1 MLEKN
6 VDMAL
11 IGHNYLSYLL
21 SFDLLAKN
29 KKVLMLDDER
39 MKYGPL
45 FGRQVCEL
53 ERAFLKTWGED
64 SKVEPFINL
73 DRYLVASSLFFHV
86 DNSVVHLGGSPF
98 ENLMELCRK
107 FPLFFLKEDGKIVFN
122 SSTEFKDQINN
133 EFTSF
138 CQRVGQNTC
147 RFSSLQSISV
157 ETFLNHCPVM
167 IKELFHLFKIN
178 VERIF
183 SSESEHWEYKT
194 FIYSAKSFF
203 QSRMSLQSSEIELF
217 HLFHSI
223 ISPFYKLKE
232 DKLNEE
238 LKNIFE
244 ERGGQLK
251 RTHVREW
258 KFYKESPWS
267 IELASFEG
275 IIHPTRV
282 SLLGGIPEKLP
293 LKVFPD
299 NKCYKNVS
307 SQIAID
313 EKSML
318 EDGIY
323 ILAKNNRIGTNCAL
337 MIFEK
342 YGHYCHVEQY
352 VLKKKGQKISF
363 FTKELLDWLHQDF
376 AELIPAVKSFS
387 ISSDFKFGDEV
398 FVAEGSARR
407 SRIGLQQLKKVRIYD
422 TSNPLLKKRLNNVH
436 YFGPY
441 KDAHLGLFT
450 TLVDIKEAQQFL

>member
-6 VDMAL
+6 IDMAL

-29 KKVLMLDDER
+29 KRVLMLDDER

-53 ERAFLKTWGED
+53 ERSFLKTWGED
-64 SKVEPFINL
+64 SKVGPFINL
-73 DRYLVASSLFFHV
+73 DRFLTPSALYFHV
-86 DNSVVHLGGSPF
+86 DNSVVHLGRSPY

-107 FPLFFLKEDGKIVFN
+107 FPLLFTRENGDVAF
-122 SSTEFKDQINN
+122 SATSEFKEQIDN
-133 EFTSF
+133 EFISF
-138 CQRVGQNTC
+138 CHRVGQNTC
-147 RFSSLQSISV
+147 RFSSLQSISL

-167 IKELFHLFKIN
+167 IKELFVLFKAN
-178 VERIF
+178 VEELF
-183 SSESEHWEYKT
+183 TEESRHWEYKT
-194 FIYSAKSFF
+194 FLYSAKTFF
-203 QSRMSLQSSEIELF
+203 QSRMSLHSSDIELF

-232 DKLNEE
+232 SKINDE
-238 LKNIFE
+238 LKVIFE

-251 RTHVREW
+251 RTHIREW
-258 KFYKESPWS
+258 KFYKERPWS

-307 SQIAID
+307 SQISID
-313 EKSML
+313 ETSIMQ
-318 EDGIY
+318 DGVY
-323 ILAKNNRIGTNCAL
+323 ILAKNQRIGTNYAL
-337 MIFEK
+337 VVFEK
-342 YGHYCHVEQY
+342 YGHFCQVEQY

-363 FTKELLDWLHQDF
+363 FKNDLLDWMKKDLAD
-376 AELIPAVKSFS
+376 LVPAIKSFN

-398 FVAEGSARR
+398 FVAEGTSAERR
-407 SRIGLQQLKKVRIYD
+407 GIHLLKKVRIYD
-422 TSNPLLKKRLNNVH
+422 TSNPLHKKKLNNVH

-441 KDAHLGLFT
+441 KDSHLGLFT

>member
-39 MKYGPL
+39 LKYGPL

-64 SKVEPFINL
+64 SKVSPFINL
-73 DRYLVASSLFFHV
+73 DRFLTNSSINFHI
-86 DNSVVHLGGSPF
+86 DNDVVHLGGSPF
-98 ENLMELCRK
+98 ENFMELCRK
-107 FPLFFLKEDGKIVFN
+107 FPLFFKRKGTDVAFTN
-122 SSTEFKDQINN
+122 SKEFKDQINN
-133 EFTSF
+133 EFISF

-147 RFSSLQSISV
+147 RFSSLQSISL
-157 ETFLNHCPVM
+157 ETFLNHCPGM
-167 IKELFHLFKIN
+167 IKELFELFKDN
-178 VERIF
+178 VHEIF
-183 SSESEHWEYKT
+183 SKESKHWEYKT
-194 FIYSAKSFF
+194 FLYSAKGFY
-203 QSRMSLQSSEIELF
+203 QSRMSLKSTDIELF
-217 HLFHSI
+217 HLFHSLL
-223 ISPFYKLKE
+223 SPFYKLKE
-232 DKLNEE
+232 DKINEE
-238 LKNIFE
+238 LKGIFE

-275 IIHPTRV
+275 IIHPARV

-299 NKCYKNVS
+299 NKCYKNVTGRIS
-307 SQIAID
+307 LC
-313 EKSML
+313 EKTEL
-318 EDGIY
+318 DDGVY
-323 ILAKNNRIGTNCAL
+323 ILAKNERIGTNYAL
-337 MIFEK
+337 MVMEK
-342 YGHYCHVEQY
+342 SSNDCKIEQY
-352 VLKKKGQKISF
+352 VLKKKGQKIAF
-363 FTKELLDWLHQDF
+363 FEKDLSQWLKSDIRDLL
-376 AELIPAVKSFS
+376 PAIKSFTEA
-387 ISSDFKFGDEV
+387 SSFEFGEEV
-398 FVAEGSARR
+398 FVAEETRGRIR
-407 SRIGLQQLKKVRIYD
+407 SGIHLPKRVRIYD
-422 TSNPLLKKRLNNVH
+422 TSNPLLKKKLNNVY

-441 KDAHLGLFT
+441 KDSHLGLFS

>member
-39 MKYGPL
+39 LKYGAL

-53 ERAFLKTWGED
+53 ERSFLKTWGED

-73 DRYLVASSLFFHV
+73 DRYLTQTTLHFHA
-86 DNSVVHLGGSPF
+86 DQSIVHLGRTPF
-98 ENLMELCRK
+98 DNLMELCRK
-107 FPLFFLKEDGKIVFN
+107 FPLLFLKANGEVSFEN
-122 SSTEFKDQINN
+122 TPEFKEKVNG
-133 EFTSF
+133 EFLSF
-138 CQRVGQNTC
+138 CHRVGQNTC
-147 RFSSLQSISV
+147 RFSSLQSISLD
-157 ETFLNHCPVM
+157 TFLNHCPAT
-167 IKELFHLFKIN
+167 IKELFLLFKSN
-178 VERIF
+178 VEELYVQ
-183 SSESEHWEYKT
+183 ESKYWEYKS
-194 FIYSAKSFF
+194 FLYSAKAFF
-203 QSRMSLQSSEIELF
+203 QSRMSLKSSEIELF

-223 ISPFYKLKE
+223 LSPFYKLKE
-232 DKLNEE
+232 DKINAE

-299 NKCYKNVS
+299 NKCYKNVT
-307 SQIAID
+307 SQITIS
-313 EKSML
+313 ENSNI

-323 ILAKNNRIGTNCAL
+323 ILSKNNRIGTNYSL
-337 MIFEK
+337 MVFEK
-342 YGHYCHVEQY
+342 NEFHCQVEQY

-363 FTKELLDWLHQDF
+363 FTKDLNSWLKDDLT
-376 AELIPAVKSFS
+376 ELIPGIRSFS
-387 ISSDFKFGDEV
+387 MSSDFEFGDEV
-398 FVAEGSARR
+398 FVAEGNVG
-407 SRIGLQQLKKVRIYD
+407 RIKNGIQLPKRVRIYD
-422 TSNPLLKKRLNNVH
+422 TSNPILKRKLNNVY

-441 KDAHLGLFT
+441 KDSHLGLFT
-450 TLVDIKEAQQFL
+450 TLADIKETQQFL